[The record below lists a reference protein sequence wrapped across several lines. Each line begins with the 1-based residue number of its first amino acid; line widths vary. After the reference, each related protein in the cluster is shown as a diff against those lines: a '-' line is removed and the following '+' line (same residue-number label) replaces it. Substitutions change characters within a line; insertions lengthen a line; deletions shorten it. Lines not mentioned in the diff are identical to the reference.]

1 MSNFDEAIIQ
11 FLEVICWFSVIA
23 NEAKQSSLRLARWI
37 ASSLRSS
44 Q

>member
-1 MSNFDEAIIQ
+1 MMRATN
-11 FLEVICWFSVIA
+11 VIA
-23 NEAKQSSLRLARWI
+23 NEAKQSRNQTALNLWI